1 MSENIPYL
9 LTIHLIAVI
18 LWMVGMLYLPRIFV
32 YHAQVQSGSEA
43 DGKFKEMEQGLM
55 KVLLTPA
62 MIAAFVTGI
71 MLIMATGVM
80 GPGNGG
86 WFHTKL
92 TLVVLMGGL
101 HGMMSKFRKNFA
113 QGQNT
118 KSEGFYKK
126 LNLVPGILMVLIIW
140 LVMMKPF

>member
-32 YHAQVQSGSEA
+32 YHAQVQAGSEA
-43 DGKFKEMEQGLM
+43 DGKFKEMERGLM
-55 KVLLTPA
+55 TVVLTPA
-62 MIAAFVTGI
+62 MIVSFVTGI
-71 MLIMATGVM
+71 MLIMATGVL

-86 WFHTKL
+86 WLHTKL
-92 TLVVLMGGL
+92 LLVVLLGGL
-101 HGMMSKFRKNFA
+101 HGMMSKFRKNFD

-118 KSEGFYKK
+118 KSVGFYKT
-126 LNLVPGILMVLIIW
+126 LNKIPGILMVLIIW